1 MLVRFRFCPAKFVP
15 FVSVCFGGVG
25 KEVLAGRGQS
35 LQHAFNRFWVFVGFF
50 RFCLW
55 MQKHEH
61 MAQSAFANASGTLF
75 TPHSGHAGR
84 FVILSRVFVFCW
96 LSTPISLSTSTWR
109 SPHTSHQSL
118 QDEWD
123 NRIRLKHRQCPMV
136 GGTTG
141 TVFARYD
148 ALNPIVCNKT
158 QNSPKGFV
166 GEEMASQQK
175 AGLGTLRTQP
185 RQALKLPASAE
196 SDSLHKAKNR
206 KNVCIN
212 VTKTIPFFWM
222 VVLDERNFVS
232 IWTYKRT
239 RVDLVTDIF
248 SVQICSSSTERF
260 HLQLQCFY
268 SSNSRFQRS
277 LRCGK

>member
-1 MLVRFRFCPAKFVP
+1 MASGSCRCVYASQIQVLSSQVRPLCVCVFWWRREGSAGWTRTIASTCFQSILGFLLVF
-15 FVSVCFGGVG
+15 
-25 KEVLAGRGQS
+25 L
-35 LQHAFNRFWVFVGFF
+35 
-50 RFCLW
+50 FCLW
-55 MQKHEH
+55 VQEHEH

-118 QDEWD
+118 QDEWG

-166 GEEMASQQK
+166 REEMASQQK

-196 SDSLHKAKNR
+196 SDSLHKA
-206 KNVCIN
+206 
-212 VTKTIPFFWM
+212 
-222 VVLDERNFVS
+222 
-232 IWTYKRT
+232 
-239 RVDLVTDIF
+239 
-248 SVQICSSSTERF
+248 
-260 HLQLQCFY
+260 
-268 SSNSRFQRS
+268 
-277 LRCGK
+277 